1 MALNLTPKEEAEEKE
16 LYAMLYPTEGIAI
29 DSEGKAK
36 NKKLQGLLDAKQEEE
51 EEEEETSFSS
61 PIAMG
66 LLGAGASILRQSGW
80 RDTPITLGEQL
91 GYAIPAGM
99 QAYYLTSRR
108 MPRIR
113 LPLRLQKLNVRKQ
126 RLKKKTGRHLL
137 NILKQVVLA
146 KIGFNFIQVCIIPT
160 LKEHGQNYRLMYKEM
175 KLLKERQKKLKK
187 EGLRLKAC

>member
-66 LLGAGASILRQSGW
+66 LLGNIFLFTNSYGVAWGWSIHTKTIRVAGYTYYSGRAVGLCNSCRDASILQPDCS
-80 RDTPITLGEQL
+80 
-91 GYAIPAGM
+91 
-99 QAYYLTSRR
+99 
-108 MPRIR
+108 
-113 LPLRLQKLNVRKQ
+113 
-126 RLKKKTGRHLL
+126 
-137 NILKQVVLA
+137 
-146 KIGFNFIQVCIIPT
+146 
-160 LKEHGQNYRLMYKEM
+160 
-175 KLLKERQKKLKK
+175 
-187 EGLRLKAC
+187 